1 MLTKNASEFE
11 ENGFVEI
18 APNQSF
24 LKFLDG
30 LSDDIVELTPKY
42 EQAHFPKVNFR
53 TNGEALS
60 QRLHNGLELP
70 NELKQSNPLF
80 GKRVIIDVHDF
91 PKSIISIVE
100 HPYIL
105 EKVKEIL
112 ETDDIVLH
120 NGSLAV
126 SYPGNTGNDKQYH
139 TDTAGFTD
147 RKKSLSCLT
156 ENRYILNV
164 MLLLDDVD
172 DLLAPMEVIKETHTA
187 NSYFEINSLVS
198 NRLGLDKKIDNL
210 TQNNWVYDELL
221 EGINLKKHT
230 FKGSRGCLSLMH
242 SSILHRATENQTS
255 NKERRVLILNFGR
268 KKDKIFR
275 RHYPM
280 SKSRLFINNLTNK
293 SLADNSYKQ
302 SSLALDHILSRFK
315 KINNNFFEL
324 ITRQINRVKNPEY
337 VFFRIRR
344 NLEKFINRYRDLNRE
359 YLNIGSGGH
368 WYHERFY
375 SLDVDLTAKK
385 NLGKINFNLV
395 EDLPLPFKDNTIK
408 GVYSSHCL
416 EHLTADEVVKIL
428 QEAHRVI
435 KPGGIIRITLPNM
448 DKMFDA
454 YESRDASNLESFK
467 KKVQIKNGTSLWGLD
482 SWLRLVTRSFAGHV
496 VDLFSDKE
504 LYNIFENNSRS
515 DFVKT
520 ILAKADTSPKYRN
533 IPNTHKSYWSP
544 YSMQNCLQ
552 KVGFKSCKVVQRRET
567 MDKVFSNGLMFNN
580 TQPEMSFYME
590 AIK

>member
-1 MLTKNASEFE
+1 M
-11 ENGFVEI
+11 
-18 APNQSF
+18 
-24 LKFLDG
+24 
-30 LSDDIVELTPKY
+30 
-42 EQAHFPKVNFR
+42 
-53 TNGEALS
+53 
-60 QRLHNGLELP
+60 
-70 NELKQSNPLF
+70 
-80 GKRVIIDVHDF
+80 
-91 PKSIISIVE
+91 
-100 HPYIL
+100 
-105 EKVKEIL
+105 
-112 ETDDIVLH
+112 
-120 NGSLAV
+120 
-126 SYPGNTGNDKQYH
+126 
-139 TDTAGFTD
+139 
-147 RKKSLSCLT
+147 
-156 ENRYILNV
+156 
-164 MLLLDDVD
+164 
-172 DLLAPMEVIKETHTA
+172 
-187 NSYFEINSLVS
+187 
-198 NRLGLDKKIDNL
+198 
-210 TQNNWVYDELL
+210 
-221 EGINLKKHT
+221 
-230 FKGSRGCLSLMH
+230 
-242 SSILHRATENQTS
+242 
-255 NKERRVLILNFGR
+255 
-268 KKDKIFR
+268 
-275 RHYPM
+275 
-280 SKSRLFINNLTNK
+280 
-293 SLADNSYKQ
+293 
-302 SSLALDHILSRFK
+302 
-315 KINNNFFEL
+315 
-324 ITRQINRVKNPEY
+324 
-337 VFFRIRR
+337 
-344 NLEKFINRYRDLNRE
+344 
-359 YLNIGSGGH
+359 
-368 WYHERFY
+368 
-375 SLDVDLTAKK
+375 
-385 NLGKINFNLV
+385 
-395 EDLPLPFKDNTIK
+395 PLPFKDNTIK